1 MNACG
6 AQVAVKL
13 YENKK
18 QWFPVLKIHKLRL
31 ASCLDKHTNDCPQHA
46 ARASFLMG

>member
-6 AQVAVKL
+6 VQVAVKL

-18 QWFPVLKIHKLRL
+18 QWFPVLKKHKLRF
-31 ASCLDKHTNDCPQHA
+31 ASCLDKHTNDAVLNMLHVPV
-46 ARASFLMG
+46 S